1 MYLFDNNMIKLLVAG
16 DENVA
21 LRVQQNIGSIW
32 LSSVAAE
39 EVLMGKMDGMNRARS
54 ARNSLSLP
62 RAHQD
67 FVQALEDL
75 RLLPLLT
82 YSDEAEHIFHTLPA
96 AAKRKGTQDCR
107 IAAQALAHNLTV
119 VTRNQS
125 DFQAIGAPCEDW
137 SAPSA

>member
-1 MYLFDNNMIKLLVAG
+1 MLKLLVAG
-16 DENVA
+16 EENVA
-21 LRVQQNIGSIW
+21 RRVQQHIGSIW

-54 ARNSLSLP
+54 GRNSLSLP

-75 RLLPLLT
+75 RLLPLRT
-82 YSDEAEHIFHTLPA
+82 YSDEAERIFQTLPA

-107 IAAQALAHNLTV
+107 TAAQALAHNLTI
-119 VTRNQS
+119 VTRNLR
-125 DFQAIGAPCEDW
+125 DFEAIGVPCEDW
-137 SAPSA
+137 SAPVS